1 MSLGCNF
8 KKEKNNSNN
17 IIKDDIAFARLE
29 ERRRKRDLTSTQPR
43 SLNLG
48 ANMG

>member
-8 KKEKNNSNN
+8 KKEKNNSN
-17 IIKDDIAFARLE
+17 IKDDIAVARLE